1 MKFNIL
7 IKITI
12 FILISFV
19 NVKSQHCAGYP
30 DSNFCYKI
38 DGFKSLVT
46 RIDKKIEFPHKVYDA
61 SIHLLADIDGDC
73 NSELITFSRRGDSIY
88 IIDLVNGIT
97 KITIPIKN
105 VNASENS
112 ILISDIN
119 GNNIP
124 EFIIQTV
131 RNPANPDNFDSD
143 RLICYGLDGSI
154 LWISDTTVNAVNNGN
169 ARTGAIGICDFNF
182 DGIPE
187 IYTSNKIFNALTGKK
202 LADGGNNGFGYN
214 RLAIG
219 TYIPISV
226 AANLDSDTSDLELAA
241 GFSIY
246 KVMITNPNGM
256 TGNSM
261 IAKNILFNGSTEDGT
276 TSIADINSDGI
287 LDVIVSAPT
296 RNSDPILYAY
306 YLDNNSPSLIS
317 YASFPNVQQISHA
330 SVGNLNNNG
339 SPSIIV
345 NISTKL
351 YSFRFNG
358 SQVFNPDWI
367 LNTTDTS
374 GVCGI
379 GIYDIDGDGLQEI
392 IFRDMTDLRILSG
405 IGSTPFVMS
414 QIKCSSPTL
423 REFPTISD
431 YDHTGNIKIC
441 VTCTDP
447 FPYRNPRITVFGPP
461 DGDHWAPARGIW
473 NQYAYNPLYINDDLT
488 VPRYQKNQATYRNGK
503 YNNFMQQE
511 SLLDSNGFYKSPAA
525 SLTGKIQCINYD
537 PITKLYT
544 LTFDLFNRK
553 DASAV
558 ADSNLAIS
566 FFNGDPTNAGTLIG
580 HYYTLRSIYPGDSLL
595 NLEFK
600 FSARNLSDLFMVIN
614 SVRNTPGNFGDQDFL
629 QAECDYTDNISRTI
643 DLPKIDSIHAM
654 ICKGSSYRFVDTSIV
669 DAGKYYRKLSS
680 VKGCDSLIT
689 ILDLTTADTIYINQS
704 IQTCDAYF
712 WNHQTLTQTGIYRF
726 DTINQFGCDSI
737 VNLDLTIHKSNATN
751 IRHTDCDAYSWNGQT
766 YNTGGIYS
774 YKTKNSFGCDSTVTL
789 ELTLHHSDSN
799 HLQIE
804 TCNSFVWNGRTYTQS
819 GVYTLDTINQFGC
832 DSVVQLNLNINS
844 QINKTIVQT
853 SCDAY
858 QWNGRNYSQSGI
870 YTDTTQSSKGCDSI
884 TTLQL
889 TINKSNSSNT
899 VHTTCDRYVWNGNTY
914 TQSGTYTFQT
924 QNASGCD
931 STATL
936 QLTVKNSTQSEINVA
951 SCDKYF
957 WNNVS
962 YTQSGTYQYNTIN
975 SSGCDST
982 AVLNLVI
989 HKSDSLL
996 QKQTACETFVWNNV
1010 TYTQS
1015 GKYIFQTINQ
1025 YGCDSIVTLD
1035 LNIVSS
1041 TKKDTSISIC
1051 DSIMFLGK
1059 NLTSSGNYSFPLTNA
1074 AGCDSIV
1081 NLNLKINSNYY
1092 KQNVIR
1098 CDAYVW
1104 DLNGKKFDTSGM
1116 YSEKYTNSSGCD
1128 SIYYLELTIHPKYEF
1143 TQQAEACKQYRWP
1156 LNNQLLTESGLYTIP
1171 LKTHQGC
1178 DSILSLDLKINEDFE
1193 KRDTV
1198 ITDTTYTWP
1207 VNAQTYDKSGTYQ
1220 ESFRSTVGCDS
1231 LHYLY
1236 LLIKKNYGIYYP
1248 NIIYPGGVNNGF
1260 TLFDDGSTIAQIT
1273 KLSIYDRWGSQVWQ
1287 QENFAAND
1295 PSLGWD
1301 GSFKGKAVVPGVY
1314 VWHAQLTLQDGSVI
1328 SWQGEVT
1335 VVR

>member
-600 FSARNLSDLFMVIN
+600 FSAGNLSDLFMVIN
-614 SVRNTPGNFGDQDFL
+614 SVR
-629 QAECDYTDNISRTI
+629 
-643 DLPKIDSIHAM
+643 
-654 ICKGSSYRFVDTSIV
+654 
-669 DAGKYYRKLSS
+669 
-680 VKGCDSLIT
+680 
-689 ILDLTTADTIYINQS
+689 
-704 IQTCDAYF
+704 
-712 WNHQTLTQTGIYRF
+712 
-726 DTINQFGCDSI
+726 
-737 VNLDLTIHKSNATN
+737 
-751 IRHTDCDAYSWNGQT
+751 
-766 YNTGGIYS
+766 
-774 YKTKNSFGCDSTVTL
+774 
-789 ELTLHHSDSN
+789 
-799 HLQIE
+799 
-804 TCNSFVWNGRTYTQS
+804 
-819 GVYTLDTINQFGC
+819 
-832 DSVVQLNLNINS
+832 
-844 QINKTIVQT
+844 
-853 SCDAY
+853 
-858 QWNGRNYSQSGI
+858 
-870 YTDTTQSSKGCDSI
+870 
-884 TTLQL
+884 
-889 TINKSNSSNT
+889 
-899 VHTTCDRYVWNGNTY
+899 
-914 TQSGTYTFQT
+914 
-924 QNASGCD
+924 
-931 STATL
+931 
-936 QLTVKNSTQSEINVA
+936 
-951 SCDKYF
+951 
-957 WNNVS
+957 
-962 YTQSGTYQYNTIN
+962 
-975 SSGCDST
+975 
-982 AVLNLVI
+982 
-989 HKSDSLL
+989 
-996 QKQTACETFVWNNV
+996 
-1010 TYTQS
+1010 
-1015 GKYIFQTINQ
+1015 
-1025 YGCDSIVTLD
+1025 
-1035 LNIVSS
+1035 
-1041 TKKDTSISIC
+1041 
-1051 DSIMFLGK
+1051 
-1059 NLTSSGNYSFPLTNA
+1059 
-1074 AGCDSIV
+1074 
-1081 NLNLKINSNYY
+1081 
-1092 KQNVIR
+1092 
-1098 CDAYVW
+1098 
-1104 DLNGKKFDTSGM
+1104 
-1116 YSEKYTNSSGCD
+1116 
-1128 SIYYLELTIHPKYEF
+1128 
-1143 TQQAEACKQYRWP
+1143 
-1156 LNNQLLTESGLYTIP
+1156 
-1171 LKTHQGC
+1171 
-1178 DSILSLDLKINEDFE
+1178 
-1193 KRDTV
+1193 
-1198 ITDTTYTWP
+1198 
-1207 VNAQTYDKSGTYQ
+1207 
-1220 ESFRSTVGCDS
+1220 
-1231 LHYLY
+1231 
-1236 LLIKKNYGIYYP
+1236 
-1248 NIIYPGGVNNGF
+1248 
-1260 TLFDDGSTIAQIT
+1260 
-1273 KLSIYDRWGSQVWQ
+1273 
-1287 QENFAAND
+1287 
-1295 PSLGWD
+1295 
-1301 GSFKGKAVVPGVY
+1301 
-1314 VWHAQLTLQDGSVI
+1314 
-1328 SWQGEVT
+1328 
-1335 VVR
+1335 